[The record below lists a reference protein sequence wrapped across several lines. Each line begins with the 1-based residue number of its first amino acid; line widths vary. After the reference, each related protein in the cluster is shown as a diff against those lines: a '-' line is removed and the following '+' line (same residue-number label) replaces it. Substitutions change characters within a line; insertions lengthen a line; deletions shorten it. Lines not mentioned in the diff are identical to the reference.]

1 MTPKRLPSRPQ
12 DKAWAAQRRRI
23 AQKYAEVA
31 HLVETEDGAAVNV
44 CVGLCVLAGIAAGD
58 AISVATVGER
68 YSGQDH
74 AAAADHL
81 SQTDHVAGAHRRTLV
96 GLKPA
101 AHYGTT
107 LLTPRDRT
115 AALRALDAIVTRAAA
130 LT

>member
-1 MTPKRLPSRPQ
+1 MTPKKLPTRQQ
-12 DKAWAAQRRRI
+12 DRAWAAQRRRI

-58 AISVATVGER
+58 AISVATTGER

-74 AAAADHL
+74 AAAATFLARTDQDAGTRL
-81 SQTDHVAGAHRRTLV
+81 QTLID
-96 GLKPA
+96 LKPA
-101 AHYGTT
+101 AHYGTA
-107 LLTPRDRT
+107 LLTSRDRT
-115 AALRALDAIVTRAAA
+115 SALRAVDALVARAAA